1 MPGGADGKRVSRRR
15 AFPKASKR
23 DGPDRA
29 PACRTPQDKTGRLCT
44 RAVRAAGISCG
55 SPRHCGL
62 RFACVPSLCQ
72 CTAVLPVCCRFT
84 CVPPLYLCAAAL
96 PVCRRFACVPLLCL
110 CAYCCL
116 TRMPPLFI
124 RATALPA
131 CRRHILPL
139 GNNGPLLLLFQKTLM
154 RHRGNSAV
162 SRSGKEKH
170 GQSKNFFSFLKKRLA
185 FSKIIGYNNQALGR
199 DAKKQNMDD

>member
-1 MPGGADGKRVSRRR
+1 MPGGADGKCVSRRR

-23 DGPDRA
+23 DGPGRA
-29 PACRTPQDKTGRLCT
+29 PACRTPQDKTRRLCT

-62 RFACVPSLCQ
+62 RFACG
-72 CTAVLPVCCRFT
+72 
-84 CVPPLYLCAAAL
+84 
-96 PVCRRFACVPLLCL
+96 RRFACALLPYL

-170 GQSKNFFSFLKKRLA
+170 GQRKNFFSFLKKRLA